1 MSNISQWSKS
11 AALLVLGFTLAE
23 GLTATASV
31 AVGAAQTPL
40 VTTFVHARE
49 NLEINTYRNRL
60 THGYLTFVST
70 PSNTIFVESFNE
82 YTPVKKGK
90 RQGNRTERNIIENRY
105 NPTSSLLLTQG
116 LSGQCRAA
124 ARSTF
129 IYAERSTANPIRA
142 LQADEQVTLAE
153 ASGRNGW
160 IAIRSPISGFVQ
172 AQDLKPCAGN
182 PAATTPSPTPPNRC
196 RRVIYEED
204 EGLAIRESPNTNSA
218 RVGGVFFGD
227 RVTLSDPP
235 QFRLDDAGRE
245 WVRITAP
252 TSGWISNGFP
262 QLGDINLKACF

>member
-1 MSNISQWSKS
+1 MSKISPLSKS
-11 AALLVLGFTLAE
+11 AALLMLGVTIAE
-23 GLTATASV
+23 ALTATASV
-31 AVGAAQTPL
+31 AAGREPIPL
-40 VTTFVHARE
+40 VMTRIYATE
-49 NLEINTYRNRL
+49 NVNIDADRPDRNRL
-60 THGYLTFVST
+60 NDLPETVTST
-70 PSNTIFVESFNE
+70 LSSQTNSF
-82 YTPVKKGK
+82 
-90 RQGNRTERNIIENRY
+90 
-105 NPTSSLLLTQG
+105 LLTQG

-124 ARSTF
+124 AQSIF

-153 ASGRNGW
+153 ASGRDGW

-172 AQDLKPCAGN
+172 AKDLKPCGEGTV
-182 PAATTPSPTPPNRC
+182 TTPPIPPNRC
-196 RRVIYEED
+196 RRVIYEEE
-204 EGLAIRESPNTNSA
+204 EGLTIRETPNTNSA

-252 TSGWISNGFP
+252 TPGWLSNGFP

>member
-1 MSNISQWSKS
+1 MRIISQWSKP
-11 AALLVLGFTLAE
+11 AALLALGLTVAE
-23 GLTATASV
+23 GLMATASV
-31 AVGAAQTPL
+31 AVDARQTPL
-40 VTTFVHARE
+40 VTAFVHTQDNGE
-49 NLEINTYRNRL
+49 N
-60 THGYLTFVST
+60 S
-70 PSNTIFVESFNE
+70 
-82 YTPVKKGK
+82 
-90 RQGNRTERNIIENRY
+90 Y
-105 NPTSSLLLTQG
+105 NPTSSFLLTQG

-124 ARSTF
+124 ARSIF

-142 LQADEQVTLAE
+142 LQADEQVILAE

-172 AQDLKPCAGN
+172 AKDLKPCAGN
-182 PAATTPSPTPPNRC
+182 SGTTPSPTPPNRC
-196 RRVIYEED
+196 RRVIYEDD
-204 EGLAIRESPNTNSA
+204 EGLAIRESPTTNSA

-252 TSGWISNGFP
+252 TAGWLSNGFP

>member
-1 MSNISQWSKS
+1 MSQISQWSKL
-11 AALLVLGFTLAE
+11 AALLALGFTLVE

-31 AVGAAQTPL
+31 AVGAGQTPF
-40 VTTFVHARE
+40 VTTFVHTQE
-49 NLEINTYRNRL
+49 NVKINPDRNL
-60 THGYLTFVST
+60 LSHQGVTFSSK
-70 PSNTIFVESFNE
+70 PSHTISVESLKV
-82 YTPVKKGK
+82 YTTGLAPSGLI
-90 RQGNRTERNIIENRY
+90 GRNIIEHGY
-105 NPTSSLLLTQG
+105 NPTSSFLLTQG

-124 ARSTF
+124 TQSIF

-142 LQADEQVTLAE
+142 LQADEQVILAE

-172 AQDLKPCAGN
+172 AKDLKPCPGN
-182 PAATTPSPTPPNRC
+182 TAATTPSPTPPNRC
-196 RRVIYEED
+196 RRVIYEEE

-218 RVGGVFFGD
+218 RVGGVFPGD
-227 RVTLSDPP
+227 RVALSDPP

-252 TSGWISNGFP
+252 TAGWISNGFP

>member
-1 MSNISQWSKS
+1 MSQISQWSKS
-11 AALLVLGFTLAE
+11 AALLVLGFTVAK

-31 AVGAAQTPL
+31 AVGSEPTPL
-40 VTTFVHARE
+40 VTTWVHAME
-49 NLEINTYRNRL
+49 NVEGNTYRNLLNYQPR
-60 THGYLTFVST
+60 TFPST
-70 PSNTIFVESFNE
+70 LPSPTNSF
-82 YTPVKKGK
+82 
-90 RQGNRTERNIIENRY
+90 
-105 NPTSSLLLTQG
+105 LLTQG
-116 LSGQCRAA
+116 LIGQCRAA
-124 ARSTF
+124 ARSIF

-160 IAIRSPISGFVQ
+160 IAIGSPISGFVQ
-172 AQDLKPCAGN
+172 AKDLKPCTGN
-182 PAATTPSPTPPNRC
+182 PAPTPSPTPPNRC

-245 WVRITAP
+245 WVRITSP
-252 TSGWISNGFP
+252 TSGWLSNGFP

>member
-1 MSNISQWSKS
+1 MSKVSPLSKS
-11 AALLVLGFTLAE
+11 AALLMLGFTVAE
-23 GLTATASV
+23 ALIATASM
-31 AVGAAQTPL
+31 AASQEPIPL
-40 VTTFVHARE
+40 EMTRIHATE
-49 NLEINTYRNRL
+49 NINIDAYRTDRNRL
-60 THGYLTFVST
+60 NDLPETFTST
-70 PSNTIFVESFNE
+70 LSSQTNSF
-82 YTPVKKGK
+82 
-90 RQGNRTERNIIENRY
+90 
-105 NPTSSLLLTQG
+105 LLTQG

-124 ARSTF
+124 ARSIF

-153 ASGRNGW
+153 ASGRDGW

-172 AQDLKPCAGN
+172 AKDLKPCDG
-182 PAATTPSPTPPNRC
+182 PTPPPPPNRC
-196 RRVIYEED
+196 RRVIYEEE
-204 EGLAIRESPNTNSA
+204 EGLTIRETPNTNSA

-252 TSGWISNGFP
+252 TPGWLSNGFP